1 MSDSNKIENIDTM
14 THPSCY
20 RDAIN
25 GKINPKLTGV
35 KVCGEVKKS
44 QGSCENDWDLY
55 PQMIRKVE
63 NEGSSKQV
71 EHLHE
76 LEHSPSR

>member
-1 MSDSNKIENIDTM
+1 MSDNKNENIDTM

-20 RDAIN
+20 RDAMN
-25 GKINPKLTGV
+25 GKMNQKLTGV
-35 KVCGEVKKS
+35 NVEQTKKS
-44 QGSCENDWDLY
+44 QESNENDWDLY

-63 NEGSSKQV
+63 NEGSAKQV